1 MESLIQCLAA
11 FIGCFGFTFIFRIQ
25 KNIRFSNHWFSDR
38 NTRMVC
44 LSNHRFIK

>member
-25 KNIRFSNHWFSDR
+25 KNIRFSIIGSLTGTLDG
-38 NTRMVC
+38 
-44 LSNHRFIK
+44 LSI